1 MTLTMD
7 ILKIVNQTN
16 EKELVEHPS
25 LLEDGSLFS
34 EVITCQSKK

>member
-16 EKELVEHPS
+16 EKKLVEHPS
-25 LLEDGSLFS
+25 LLEDG
-34 EVITCQSKK
+34 VIL